1 MKQIQAIIQPF
12 KLSEV
17 TNALQQELQ
26 LEGVTVVDVSGYGVS
41 RGADGLER
49 PATGSLNFVGKALV
63 LMVLRDDQ
71 VSAALDV
78 IVRHAQTGQVGDGIA
93 FVLPVDD
100 AVRIR
105 NGARGEEVL

>member
-17 TNALQQELQ
+17 TDALQQELQ
-26 LEGVTVVDVSGYGVS
+26 LGGITVMEVRGYGVS

-49 PATGSLNFVGKALV
+49 AATGSLNFVGKALV
-63 LMVLRDDQ
+63 LVVVRDDQ

-78 IVRHAQTGQVGDGIA
+78 LVRHAQSGQVGDGIA

-105 NGARGEEVL
+105 NGEHGEGVL